1 MDSGFQV
8 PDSSLCQWNLDSGF
22 VELYSGL
29 QAHQIFPDSGF
40 HKQKFEFPYMGQ
52 NNNSLSTDSP
62 LPSVKIGE
70 GDPSPI
76 FTEGREGRGGSVQR
90 LDNKRP

>member
-40 HKQKFEFPYMGQ
+40 HKQKFGFLYMGQ
-52 NNNSLSTDSP
+52 NNNSQSTDPPP
-62 LPSVKIGE
+62 LPSVKIG
-70 GDPSPI
+70 GGAPSPI
-76 FTEGREGRGGSVQR
+76 FTEGRGGSVQR